1 MGSILIVDADRRVS
15 ADLVAYLRSRG
26 HRAETLTDATEIPA
40 ALARN
45 DFDVILADG
54 ELASMAG
61 PSLLRDVLRH
71 YPSAVIALT
80 TDHPTVPE
88 AVEIIRAGAYDYL
101 AKPVSPRQVE
111 RLIRR
116 ATAIANAL
124 DPHPTSG
131 AVDTQ
136 PLWESGNALMIEAL
150 ATARQAAATDIRVLI
165 TGESGTGKQTLAA
178 AIHAWSPRHSAPFVT
193 VWCAALGEHRLGS
206 GLFEHLEGACT
217 GLRRTASWRET
228 VAHGTLFFDEIGN
241 GNLPAS
247 VQVKLAGHLEAV
259 RFGPRCATERSERAA
274 RIIAASHFDLA
285 DDVRT
290 GRLREDLFFHLNV
303 VTIALPP
310 LRERREDLPAL
321 RDHLV
326 ARFAAHHGRGD
337 VRLTHDA
344 EAVLARYHWP
354 GNVRELMSVLERAIV
369 LSRGDRIG
377 ADELSASLSAP
388 PLHDGV
394 ASEAQPL
401 SLVQSEQHQ
410 IALALHESTTL
421 GEAAAR
427 LGIDPATLWRKRKR
441 YGLARPRSHD
451 RARATKSS

>member
-1 MGSILIVDADRRVS
+1 MGSILIIDADRRVS

-26 HRAETLTDATEIPA
+26 HRAEALTDATEIPA
-40 ALARN
+40 ALARD
-45 DFDVILADG
+45 DFDVIVADG
-54 ELASMAG
+54 ELANIAG

-80 TDHPTVPE
+80 TGHPTVAE
-88 AVEIIRAGAYDYL
+88 AVEIMRAGAYDYL
-101 AKPVSPRQVE
+101 TKPVSPRQVE

-116 ATAIANAL
+116 ATAMANAA
-124 DPHPTSG
+124 DPDTAGGPL
-131 AVDTQ
+131 DTQ
-136 PLWESGNALMIEAL
+136 PLWESGNVRMVEAL
-150 ATARQAAATDIRVLI
+150 ATARQAAATDIPVLI

-178 AIHAWSPRHSAPFVT
+178 AIHAWSPRHAAPFVT

-217 GLRRTASWRET
+217 GLRRTASWRDT

-241 GNLPAS
+241 GNVPAS
-247 VQVKLAGHLEAV
+247 FQVKLAGHLEAA
-259 RFGPRCATERSERAA
+259 RFGPRFAAERSEGAA

-285 DDVRT
+285 DDVRS

-310 LRERREDLPAL
+310 LRERREDLPRL

-326 ARFAAHHGRGD
+326 ARFAARHGRGD

-344 EAVLARYHWP
+344 EAVLARHHWP

-377 ADELSASLSAP
+377 PEELAVSLSAP
-388 PLHDGV
+388 PLRNGA
-394 ASEAQPL
+394 ASAAEPL
-401 SLVQSEQHQ
+401 SLVESEQHQ

-441 YGLARPRSHD
+441 YGLERPRGHD
-451 RARATKSS
+451 RVRATKSS